1 MSKEGIT
8 QKGPGVQYK
17 PTVSVRSDK
26 ISGHGDMKMSNTKS
40 AYSNA
45 TDNKKG

>member
-1 MSKEGIT
+1 MKNEMNT

-26 ISGHGDMKMSNTKS
+26 IAHKGDMQMKNTKS
-40 AYSNA
+40 AFSSA
-45 TDNKKG
+45 TDSKKA